1 MSGRRDVAGPERFA
15 GTGQLVR
22 LALRRDR
29 MRIPLWV
36 VGLVGVLYLSAQ
48 SMPGLYQTQAEI
60 DAYAA
65 LVGQSPATKA
75 IAGPSVGLHTLSGIV
90 MYETYLTVIAGIS
103 IMAVLMASRH
113 TGVEVAAGRPEH
125 LRATEAGRHAGA
137 AAAMIVTGGTCV
149 LVGAGMAAVLPATPL
164 TAQDSA
170 VYGASMALLGI
181 FLAALTLCF
190 AQVFVHGRA
199 VSGAGLAAF
208 LLFYVIRGVG
218 DVRGDWTVWLSPIG
232 WVQATHVPT
241 ENRLWPLILPLALT
255 VVLFGVGVRL
265 ADRRDFGGG
274 LTSVRHGATRAPR
287 LLSGTIGLAWRLQR
301 GAVLAWALALGA
313 CGVLVG
319 TLGTSMQ
326 DMIRDNPDLADY
338 IAVAEGGSVI
348 DAYQATFILVM
359 ALAVGGFGVWSAARI
374 ATEESEARLELTL
387 AGPVGRSRSL
397 FGDLLVTFAAVGVLL
412 LVCGVSA
419 GVAYAAVADDVGQGL
434 RVSVAPLVYLPAVVV
449 LVGVVVLTYGWA
461 PRWSWVGWLILAFE
475 VVLGWLGGL
484 LKPPQWMFDLSIFD
498 RSPRYPLEAFDA
510 TPLVALAV
518 VGLALLALGGLGFRR
533 RDVG

>member
-1 MSGRRDVAGPERFA
+1 
-15 GTGQLVR
+15 
-22 LALRRDR
+22 
-29 MRIPLWV
+29 
-36 VGLVGVLYLSAQ
+36 
-48 SMPGLYQTQAEI
+48 
-60 DAYAA
+60 
-65 LVGQSPATKA
+65 
-75 IAGPSVGLHTLSGIV
+75 
-90 MYETYLTVIAGIS
+90 
-103 IMAVLMASRH
+103 
-113 TGVEVAAGRPEH
+113 
-125 LRATEAGRHAGA
+125 
-137 AAAMIVTGGTCV
+137 
-149 LVGAGMAAVLPATPL
+149 
-164 TAQDSA
+164 
-170 VYGASMALLGI
+170 
-181 FLAALTLCF
+181 
-190 AQVFVHGRA
+190 
-199 VSGAGLAAF
+199 
-208 LLFYVIRGVG
+208 
-218 DVRGDWTVWLSPIG
+218 
-232 WVQATHVPT
+232 
-241 ENRLWPLILPLALT
+241 
-255 VVLFGVGVRL
+255 
-265 ADRRDFGGG
+265 
-274 LTSVRHGATRAPR
+274 
-287 LLSGTIGLAWRLQR
+287 
-301 GAVLAWALALGA
+301 
-313 CGVLVG
+313 
-319 TLGTSMQ
+319 
-326 DMIRDNPDLADY
+326 
-338 IAVAEGGSVI
+338 
-348 DAYQATFILVM
+348 M